1 MDKEIKVA
9 LIAIMYALIFITIS
23 LFLGEKYAFTF
34 LGFSIL
40 VQLLLMNEKRRWTN
54 ERNQV

>member
-40 VQLLLMNEKRRWTN
+40 VQLLLMNEKRR
-54 ERNQV
+54 